1 MRNELSDGVITLRR
15 YSMADVRDLFTA
27 VQSSVAEV
35 YPWLPWCR
43 PGYTLDEAEAWLQKE
58 LLAWESGSDYEFAI
72 RTATGIYVGG
82 AGING
87 VCTLQARG
95 NLGYWVRS
103 GQKGLG
109 YASRAAR
116 LLRDFG
122 LDDLGLQRIEI
133 VAALSN
139 IGSLRVAE
147 KAEAHREGVLRN
159 RIMLH
164 GQPHDAVMHSF
175 VPGR

>member
-27 VQSSVAEV
+27 VQNSVAEV
-35 YPWLPWCR
+35 HPWLPWCR
-43 PGYTLDEAEAWLQKE
+43 PGYTLDEAEAWIQKE

-87 VCTLQARG
+87 VCASQSRG

-103 GQKGLG
+103 GQTGLG

-116 LLRDFG
+116 LLRGFG
-122 LDDLGLQRIEI
+122 LGDLGLQRIEL

-139 IGSLRVAE
+139 TGSLRVAE
-147 KAEAHREGVLRN
+147 KAGAHREGVLRN